1 LLLKRNYK
9 RLESRN
15 DIIVL
20 LTKALLE
27 LISYYNMF
35 DISAIVN
42 KKLLWVGVE
51 PQTPW
56 LQNTRNKKTCLL
68 YSHKSQLHRFLYS
81 LTDSFIVPSL
91 LFLHYSISSNPHL
104 HPYQGLRFD
113 LKPRRRTLNRYT
125 LVQSQSTSKPRSFVS
140 AQHLHLRQTL
150 NLVILSILGTEIV
163 TVTTLM
169 SPHFLYFT

>member
-1 LLLKRNYK
+1 VSNLRLRPLGRRIKKNLSPLL
-9 RLESRN
+9 
-15 DIIVL
+15 
-20 LTKALLE
+20 
-27 LISYYNMF
+27 
-35 DISAIVN
+35 
-42 KKLLWVGVE
+42 
-51 PQTPW
+51 
-56 LQNTRNKKTCLL
+56 
-68 YSHKSQLHRFLYS
+68 SQVTTASFPI

-163 TVTTLM
+163 TVTTLI